1 MTWRLRINGFIGFA
15 LLNRVYKI
23 GEYFYRVLDVIWR
36 GSIVQIS
43 YQFKWRTVA
52 LVWMELTL
60 TFWLW

>member
-36 GSIVQIS
+36 GGIVQIS
-43 YQFKWRTVA
+43 Y
-52 LVWMELTL
+52 
-60 TFWLW
+60 